1 MTDTETT
8 DLKCVIVIDA
18 NLPTGPI
25 ANTAAVL
32 ALSLGK
38 AFPELIGDA
47 LPDHNGHLRAGI
59 TTTAIPILRAE
70 GVRLRNLR
78 EELKEH
84 EPQLTVIDLTSATMT
99 TKSYEAY
106 AEKLLSTP
114 VDELEYLGVAL
125 CGPKK
130 IVNKFTGNLGLL
142 R

>member
-1 MTDTETT
+1 MTDTETA
-8 DLKCVIVIDA
+8 DLKCVIIIDA

-38 AFPELIGDA
+38 NYPELIGDP

-59 TTTAIPILRAE
+59 TTTAIPILRAD
-70 GVRLRNLR
+70 GVGLRHLR

-106 AEKLLSTP
+106 AEKLQSTP
-114 VDELEYLGVAL
+114 VGELEYLGIAL

-130 IVNKFTGNLGLL
+130 TVNKFTGNLGLL